1 MAEVLPSYD
10 LIARRVDAEH
20 DAHIRHADALDS
32 KGRNRARL
40 RRRCRGD
47 QLVACDSGASP
58 WAGARDTR
66 RYGCARCDRSA
77 PVSDLGT
84 DGSPKYLRADPEL
97 TQLVVLDTT
106 ILMIQQLKSTLER
119 KSKTLKFAVVVL
131 TLAIVL
137 SGAGTLF

>member
-32 KGRNRARL
+32 KGGIVL
-40 RRRCRGD
+40 GF
-47 QLVACDSGASP
+47 
-58 WAGARDTR
+58 AGAVAAISSSHVTAARVPGLVLAILAAMGALAAIVPR
-66 RYGCARCDRSA
+66 RF
-77 PVSDLGT
+77 PTWELTDLR
-84 DGSPKYLRADPEL
+84 KYLRADPEL

-106 ILMIQQLKSTLER
+106 ILMIQQLKSTLEW